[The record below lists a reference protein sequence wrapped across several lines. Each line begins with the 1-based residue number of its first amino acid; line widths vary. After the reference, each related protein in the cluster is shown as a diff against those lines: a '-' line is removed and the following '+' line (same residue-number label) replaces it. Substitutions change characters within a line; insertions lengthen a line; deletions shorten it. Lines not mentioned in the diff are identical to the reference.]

1 MKMFKENKKTILI
14 TALLPVLPIVFGLL
28 LWNQLPE
35 QMATHFN
42 ADNKVDGFSSK
53 LFTVVGLPLIM
64 LGGHMLS
71 ALMTTIDPR
80 RRNISNKMFS
90 LVLWLMPFISIFTL
104 TMIYAYN
111 LGIPINTNLFGH
123 LLVGLIFLIVG
134 NYLPKIRQNYTI
146 GIKLPWTMNNEENW
160 SRTHRLGGVVWMIA
174 GAFILL
180 SGFIT
185 SFNAEWTLLGVVLVA
200 ILVPTIYSLYLHV
213 QKGL

>member
-1 MKMFKENKKTILI
+1 MKLFKENKKTILI
-14 TALLPVLPIVFGLL
+14 TALLTVLPMVFGLL

-71 ALMTTIDPR
+71 ALITTIDPR

-185 SFNAEWTLLGVVLVA
+185 SFNAEWTLLGTVLVA

>member
-1 MKMFKENKKTILI
+1 MFKENKKTILI
-14 TALLPVLPIVFGLL
+14 TALLTVLPMVFGLL

-71 ALMTTIDPR
+71 ALITTIDPR

-123 LLVGLIFLIVG
+123 LLVGLIFFIVG

-185 SFNAEWTLLGVVLVA
+185 SFNAEWTLLGAVLVA

>member
-1 MKMFKENKKTILI
+1 MFKENKKTILI
-14 TALLPVLPIVFGLL
+14 TALLTVLPMVFGLL

-71 ALMTTIDPR
+71 ALITTIDPR

-185 SFNAEWTLLGVVLVA
+185 SFNAEWTLLGAVLVA

>member
-1 MKMFKENKKTILI
+1 MFKENKKTILI
-14 TALLPVLPIVFGLL
+14 TALLTVLPMVFGLL

-71 ALMTTIDPR
+71 ALITTIDPR

-185 SFNAEWTLLGVVLVA
+185 SFNAEWTLLGTVLVA

>member
-1 MKMFKENKKTILI
+1 MFKENKKTILI
-14 TALLPVLPIVFGLL
+14 TALLTVLPIVFGLL

-71 ALMTTIDPR
+71 ALITTIDPR

-185 SFNAEWTLLGVVLVA
+185 SFNAEWTLLGAVLVA

>member
-1 MKMFKENKKTILI
+1 MFKENKKTILI
-14 TALLPVLPIVFGLL
+14 TALLTVLPIVFGLL

-185 SFNAEWTLLGVVLVA
+185 SFNAEWTLLGAVLVA